1 MDKIPRSDVKS
12 VVGKIGTNISSLGEI
27 GRWFKIIKANVDS

>member
-1 MDKIPRSDVKS
+1 MKS

-27 GRWFKIIKANVDS
+27 GMWFKIIKAKVDS